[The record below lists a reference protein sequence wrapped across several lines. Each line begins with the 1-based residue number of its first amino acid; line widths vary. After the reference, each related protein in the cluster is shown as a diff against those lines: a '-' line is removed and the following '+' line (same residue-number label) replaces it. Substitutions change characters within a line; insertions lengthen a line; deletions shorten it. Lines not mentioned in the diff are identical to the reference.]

1 MACWS
6 FCSGQFGLQTFLVHC
21 PFFSSFFFYPV
32 SLSMFFLFSL
42 SFSIPFPPLHL
53 KASGRASMG
62 RSAVY
67 SLSRSKWNTA
77 AKRLAILNSRAK
89 SDYFFLARLDC
100 SEHTCKAEALTASR
114 FTVLAKW
121 TASLWLS
128 VFSCCIKSQLPPC
141 STDTVFRQ
149 SRHFTANT
157 FPATFE
163 LHGNLSAHDAW

>member
-6 FCSGQFGLQTFLVHC
+6 FCSGEFGLQTFLVHC
-21 PFFSSFFFYPV
+21 PPFLLFLVLPCLSFHVLSLFSFF
-32 SLSMFFLFSL
+32 
-42 SFSIPFPPLHL
+42 PFPSRPFILRHPG
-53 KASGRASMG
+53 GRQWA
-62 RSAVY
+62 AVY
-67 SLSRSKWNTA
+67 SLSRSKWNPA
-77 AKRLAILNSRAK
+77 AKRLAILNSKAK

-100 SEHTCKAEALTASR
+100 SEHTCKAEALTASC

-121 TASLWLS
+121 TARLWLS